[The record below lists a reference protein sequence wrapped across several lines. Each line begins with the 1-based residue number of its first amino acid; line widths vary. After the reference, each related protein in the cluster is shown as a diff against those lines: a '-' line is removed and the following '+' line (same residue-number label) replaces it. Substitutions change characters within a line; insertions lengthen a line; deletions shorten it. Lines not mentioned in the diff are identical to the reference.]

1 MLKNEL
7 IIAVA
12 PLPGLPTTWRS
23 SSRHGGAGSCTSGVA
38 VAINAG
44 RAGVV
49 AVAVTFAAGE
59 RTDVGD
65 AGRAPLPPQPV
76 NKTLADTHIAAAPAR
91 VHALMTSP

>member
-23 SSRHGGAGSCTSGVA
+23 STRHGGAGSCTSGVA

-49 AVAVTFAAGE
+49 AVAEGGAS
-59 RTDVGD
+59 GD
-65 AGRAPLPPQPV
+65 ADGTGGAEVPPQPAATIV
-76 NKTLADTHIAAAPAR
+76 AAPIVAR
-91 VHALMTSP
+91 SLRVQPLMDPS

>member
-23 SSRHGGAGSCTSGVA
+23 SSRHGVAGSCTSGVA

-49 AVAVTFAAGE
+49 AVAVAFA
-59 RTDVGD
+59 VGD
-65 AGRAPLPPQPV
+65 APVVGAGCAPLPPQPV

-91 VHALMTSP
+91 VHALMASP

>member
-23 SSRHGGAGSCTSGVA
+23 STRHGGAGSCTSGVA

-49 AVAVTFAAGE
+49 AVAEGGAS
-59 RTDVGD
+59 GD
-65 AGRAPLPPQPV
+65 ADGTGGAEVPPQP
-76 NKTLADTHIAAAPAR
+76 ASRIAAAHTVTRIPC
-91 VHALMTSP
+91 VQPLMDPS